1 MQSKSKR
8 MDLALNLPSFYV
20 LMILLVEGFCTI
32 STEVLAIR
40 SLVPFS
46 GNSVVITSLIIGIF
60 LLFLSLG
67 YWAGGRVQQQYTE
80 TLSDNFLK
88 ASLVAG
94 VGLSVYFLS
103 LYFYLVLSYLTKN
116 ILLVLTLYLLL
127 VISPVVYWLG
137 QTIPIT
143 TNLFKQARIAHISGN
158 ALFINT
164 LGSFLGAVVTSA
176 LLMNYLGVAATVF
189 INSLLLLM
197 LATWMSPYRRNPIYL
212 AFIVLVA
219 ALLFFL
225 TISTEKKLY
234 VQTNSYGNY
243 SVNINQDTT
252 DFNVNLAVMS
262 QLDKERHGA
271 LYLEKMKSLLFKELK
286 LHDQSI
292 LVIGAGG
299 FTLSAESTFGNQ
311 FDYLDIDPQIKTIAE
326 EHFLKQPV
334 KGRFIAN
341 DARAFFKT
349 QSQQY
354 DVIVTDAYKNINSL
368 PASLAT
374 RDFFLA
380 IKKHLKP
387 GGLAVFN
394 VIASPFMEDRFSKS
408 IDNTIRTSFHNC
420 LNMPTRLDNPM
431 VNMLYVCKKTPYEE
445 ITQVYTDD
453 LNRVTLDQ
461 MRAKFN

>member
-1 MQSKSKR
+1 MQSDSKHI
-8 MDLALNLPSFYV
+8 DTALNLPSFYV
-20 LMILLVEGFCTI
+20 LMILLIEGFCTI

-40 SLVPFS
+40 SLIPFS
-46 GNSVVITSLIIGIF
+46 GNSVIITSLIIGIF

-67 YWAGGRVQQQYTE
+67 YWAGGRVQQRYTE
-80 TLSDNFLK
+80 TLSENFLK

-103 LYFYLVLSYLTKN
+103 VYFYLALSYLTKN
-116 ILLVLTLYLLL
+116 ILVVLTLYLLL

-143 TNLFKQARIAHISGN
+143 TNLFKQSRIAHISGN

-189 INSLLLLM
+189 VNSLLLML
-197 LATWMSPYRRNPIYL
+197 LATWMSPFRTHPIYIT
-212 AFIVLVA
+212 FVLLVSTS
-219 ALLFFL
+219 LFFL
-225 TISTEKKLY
+225 NISTEKKLY

-243 SVNINQDTT
+243 SVNNNHNTT

-262 QLDKERHGA
+262 QLDEKRHGA
-271 LYLEKMKSLLFKELK
+271 LYLEKLKSVLFKELK
-286 LHDQSI
+286 LRHQSI

-299 FTLSAESTFGNQ
+299 FTLSAEKTFDNR

-354 DVIVTDAYKNINSL
+354 DVIIADAYKNINSL

-374 RDFFLA
+374 RDFFLT
-380 IKKHLKP
+380 IKSHLKP

-394 VIASPFMEDRFSKS
+394 VIASPFMEDTFSKS
-408 IDNTIRTSFHNC
+408 IDNTIRASFHNC
-420 LNMPTRLDNPM
+420 LNIPTRLGNPM
-431 VNMLYVCKKTPYEE
+431 VNMLYLCKKTPFEQV
-445 ITQVYTDD
+445 TQVYTDD

-461 MRAKFN
+461 MQAKFN